1 MSDAH
6 VQVYGWINGGGN
18 ISTNNVKP
26 GGNAPAAYDYT
37 PNSVQLDQAVVYVER
52 LPDEVQND
60 HFDWGFRFSTLY
72 GENYRYTTAFG
83 LMSYQ
88 LLNHNLVYGIDF
100 PMVYADF
107 YFPVLQGFNL
117 RVGRFISIPDIEA
130 QLAPNNYTYVHSL
143 TYSWDN
149 YTNTG
154 VQGTLAVTKNWIA
167 QMGLTVGSDTMPW
180 NAGAHVPNYYV
191 LPGMQTRSIPV
202 HRCSRIPGQSRQL
215 RLAFAGPAM
224 MGGTT

>member
-1 MSDAH
+1 MS
-6 VQVYGWINGGGN
+6 NGCPTKCRTITSIGA
-18 ISTNNVKP
+18 S
-26 GGNAPAAYDYT
+26 A
-37 PNSVQLDQAVVYVER
+37 SR
-52 LPDEVQND
+52 L
-60 HFDWGFRFSTLY
+60 LY

-88 LLNHNLVYGIDF
+88 LLNHNFVYGIDF

-107 YFPVLQGFNL
+107 YFPVLQGFNF
-117 RVGRFISIPDIEA
+117 RVGRFISVPDIEA

-154 VQGTLAVTKNWIA
+154 FQGTLAITKNWIP

-180 NAGAHVPNYYV
+180 NAGAHVPNYYDASREC
-191 LPGMQTRSIPV
+191 RSALF
-202 HRCSRIPGQSRQL
+202 RLDDAQGSRRSAVGH
-215 RLAFAGPAM
+215 AGRALDQR
-224 MGGTT
+224 